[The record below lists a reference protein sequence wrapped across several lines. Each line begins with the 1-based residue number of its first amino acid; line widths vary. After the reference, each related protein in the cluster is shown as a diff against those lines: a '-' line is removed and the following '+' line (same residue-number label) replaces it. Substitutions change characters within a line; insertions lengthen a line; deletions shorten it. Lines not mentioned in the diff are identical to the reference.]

1 MSRTRTVFALS
12 LSAMLFGLLLG
23 VFGLLPSAVTFGL
36 LLVGMFTA
44 TVALVTKINGV
55 GQYDSASDE
64 TGQTPD
70 SQDKKGDGNVY
81 EPLFLRK

>member
-55 GQYDSASDE
+55 GQYDSASAE
-64 TGQTPD
+64 TGRTPD
-70 SQDKKGDGNVY
+70 SQDKKGDENVY